1 MATTEG
7 KEFINKYKG
16 TDCLKCSWEI
26 MYNKGHITLEEF
38 AECAE
43 LTEQEIANYKEE
55 QNDICL
61 EDRPKT
67 NEELTEEQIK
77 MQKIIADLEID
88 ILNKE

>member
-1 MATTEG
+1 MTEEG
-7 KEFINKYKG
+7 KHFIEEFKKG
-16 TDCLKCSWEI
+16 NVILESMQTLYE
-26 MYNKGHITLEEF
+26 KGHIT
-38 AECAE
+38 
-43 LTEQEIANYKEE
+43 KEE
-55 QNDICL
+55 YTDVVREEPKEKQIDICY